1 MSLAAYTR
9 FRFLWGAADWQSG
22 SGVPYAS
29 GQTANLG
36 TNAVSPGIGARRA
49 MLIFGRGTGVDPA
62 VMHFDFVNMTS
73 GSPDDSWTTGDFTA
87 LETAILAWWTTIKT
101 MVGGGLSL
109 QEIRWYRIGPGITP
123 PNPVIRVLP
132 VGVAATGAF
141 GSVPPQVACSITFR
155 TASRKSWGRS
165 YLPIHA
171 FAGSSDMSSGRFSNS
186 YVDSVAGATNTLVTS
201 AASSD
206 FYLVV
211 YSKTK
216 NALLNV
222 ESVEVDNVPD
232 VVRRRRW
239 KTATYKK
246 ILP

>member
-1 MSLAAYTR
+1 
-9 FRFLWGAADWQSG
+9 
-22 SGVPYAS
+22 
-29 GQTANLG
+29 
-36 TNAVSPGIGARRA
+36 
-49 MLIFGRGTGVDPA
+49 
-62 VMHFDFVNMTS
+62 
-73 GSPDDSWTTGDFTA
+73 
-87 LETAILAWWTTIKT
+87 
-101 MVGGGLSL
+101 
-109 QEIRWYRIGPGITP
+109 
-123 PNPVIRVLP
+123 
-132 VGVAATGAF
+132 
-141 GSVPPQVACSITFR
+141 
-155 TASRKSWGRS
+155 
-165 YLPIHA
+165 
-171 FAGSSDMSSGRFSNS
+171 MSSGRFSNS